1 MTLFAPMFALIF
13 TLITTA
19 ESWADEIIPTSGTC
33 NADETCLWSLGSDGT
48 LTISAKDGANDVIMA
63 NYNCEGSPCDQ
74 STLISRPWEASLQ
87 QIKSVVIGD
96 NITHI
101 GNDAFQ
107 AATNLTSVTGMK
119 DVKTIGEDGVFSYT
133 GLTSITIPEGVTS
146 IGSYAFTGAK
156 SLTSIT
162 IPDSVTSI
170 GNAAFWVA
178 KSLSNITIPEGVT
191 SIKNNAFSGATG
203 LKSIIIPDNIDTEN
217 WSSYA
222 FRALPGDTD
231 IVCQGDLNKCYENLA
246 KYIPEPKGGTCTSY
260 CINKEIQPALFDSC
274 KSTNYFWD
282 GSTCIREPDV
292 TKRKCCTS
300 CKDMGGWCNRIR
312 YTPAEAAKV
321 LKDDNNNSVTI
332 TFKK

>member
-1 MTLFAPMFALIF
+1 
-13 TLITTA
+13 
-19 ESWADEIIPTSGTC
+19 
-33 NADETCLWSLGSDGT
+33 
-48 LTISAKDGANDVIMA
+48 
-63 NYNCEGSPCDQ
+63 
-74 STLISRPWEASLQ
+74 
-87 QIKSVVIGD
+87 
-96 NITHI
+96 
-101 GNDAFQ
+101 
-107 AATNLTSVTGMK
+107 MK
-119 DVKTIGEDGVFSYT
+119 DVKTIGSNGVFAYTGLTSLTIPEGVNSIGNNDFYGASSLTSITIPEGVTSIGYNAFSGASSLTSITIPDSVTSIGGGAFAWAT

-146 IGSYAFTGAK
+146 IGYRAFDHAQ

-162 IPDSVTSI
+162 IPD
-170 GNAAFWVA
+170 
-178 KSLSNITIPEGVT
+178 
-191 SIKNNAFSGATG
+191 
-203 LKSIIIPDNIDTEN
+203 NIDTASWNAEV
-217 WSSYA
+217 
-222 FRALPGDTD
+222 FRNLPEDTD

-246 KYIPEPKGGTCTSY
+246 KYIPESKGGTCTSY